1 MNELEIK
8 KLIRQQRAFFYKGR
22 TLPVKTRI
30 HMLKRLRCCILK
42 YQEEIRST
50 LKHDLGKSRF
60 ESYMLSLIHI
70 YHPETK
76 GLILPGKVPEP
87 PGRKPDP
94 IPGM

>member
-50 LKHDLGKSRF
+50 AKPVWCLTSSGTCLDISVNFQRKKLF
-60 ESYMLSLIHI
+60 PLPFPSLP
-70 YHPETK
+70 PEA
-76 GLILPGKVPEP
+76 
-87 PGRKPDP
+87 
-94 IPGM
+94 M